1 MSRLYSHLA
10 EVVETADG
18 GFNMTRKGRQY
29 FGRFLRQHGK
39 TLQSV
44 KTHAALVDI
53 LRECNAADFAALRA
67 REHLDPLQDE
77 CIGAASAGH
86 QAEHRLVA

>member
-44 KTHAALVDI
+44 KTHAALIDI
-53 LRECNAADFAALRA
+53 LRECNAADFAALRE
-67 REHLDPLQDE
+67 RRHLDPVPEE
-77 CIGAASAGH
+77 CMGTAGAGR

>member
-10 EVVETADG
+10 EIVETADG

-39 TLQSV
+39 RLQNL
-44 KTHAALVDI
+44 KTHAALIEV
-53 LRECNAADFAALRA
+53 LRECNAADFAAVRQ
-67 REHLDPLQDE
+67 RKHITPVPEDYGG
-77 CIGAASAGH
+77 IISAGN
-86 QAEHRLVA
+86 ESVHRLVA